1 MPVWSGDLN
10 EHVRDALLYGL
21 SAGTFSADGFS
32 RFARDEWFQR
42 PPLHGAV
49 DFAQG
54 ADGVW
59 RIPQVW
65 ADGDT
70 IYFGIDLAQPGSD
83 FTAYTVWSRT

>member
-1 MPVWSGDLN
+1 MPSWTNEELKAYRARLRDDPSFFVREALN
-10 EHVRDALLYGL
+10 NQQNRP
-21 SAGTFSADGFS
+21 
-32 RFARDEWFQR
+32 R
-42 PPLHGAV
+42 PPQHGAI

-70 IYFGIDLAQPGSD
+70 IYFGVDLAQPGSD
-83 FTAYTVWSRT
+83 FTAYTVWSRR